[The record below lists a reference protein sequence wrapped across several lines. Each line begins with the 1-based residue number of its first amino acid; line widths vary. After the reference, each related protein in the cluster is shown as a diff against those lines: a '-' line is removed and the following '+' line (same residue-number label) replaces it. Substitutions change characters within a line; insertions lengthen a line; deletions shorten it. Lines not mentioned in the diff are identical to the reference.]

1 MKLNSQIKQKRS
13 STKPERS
20 KLETAVNHSWRP
32 DLVKAVGLCKW
43 IGRTFWP
50 LGKPTAK
57 HVKWVNFTKL
67 KRWQTVYIHGALRS
81 EGGKYLLVMPRWRL
95 TRWCLQ
101 RKFPLSFERFALLE
115 DKGFPKSAICS
126 GIQTSRQLLY
136 AGCIHCNSY
145 RWLLG
150 QVLHHIYK
158 ESTDE
163 VESIRLQRIALD
175 LCGEYY
181 S

>member
-1 MKLNSQIKQKRS
+1 
-13 STKPERS
+13 
-20 KLETAVNHSWRP
+20 
-32 DLVKAVGLCKW
+32 
-43 IGRTFWP
+43 
-50 LGKPTAK
+50 
-57 HVKWVNFTKL
+57 
-67 KRWQTVYIHGALRS
+67 
-81 EGGKYLLVMPRWRL
+81 MPRWRL
-95 TRWCLQ
+95 TIWCFQ

-115 DKGFPKSAICS
+115 DKGFPKCAICS

-163 VESIRLQRIALD
+163 VESIRLQRIALE
-175 LCGEYY
+175 LCITLKESIHCWSESLCNGKYKQVQIKVLTFQCIAMFTADDGCRSPLAGRWRAEKTQGGETA
-181 S
+181 SCWINRVDQDFGRWINIKHSNEHLWMGC